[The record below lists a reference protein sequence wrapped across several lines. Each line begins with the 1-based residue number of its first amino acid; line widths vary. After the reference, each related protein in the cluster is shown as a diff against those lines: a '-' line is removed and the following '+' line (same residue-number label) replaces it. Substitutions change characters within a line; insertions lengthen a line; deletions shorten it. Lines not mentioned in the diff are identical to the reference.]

1 MLFYYGNYFG
11 LRGTDMKKM
20 ILFVVSLLAL
30 GLSAMV
36 QAEER
41 PRHFKSKPSETL
53 EQAVANFSEYNGKL
67 ADLLTKEALSPHD
80 LHQVHELTYTLENAL
95 EIINAEFTKLA
106 KTLEA
111 IHIASESGDAKTTKE
126 EGARYLDTAHQVV
139 K

>member
-1 MLFYYGNYFG
+1 
-11 LRGTDMKKM
+11 MKKM
-20 ILFVVSLLAL
+20 TLLVAGLFAL
-30 GLSAMV
+30 GLSAVV

-41 PRHFKSKPSETL
+41 PDHFKGRPSETL

-67 ADLLTKEALSPHD
+67 ADLLTKDALSPND

-95 EIINAEFTKLA
+95 EKINAELTELA

-111 IHIASESGDAKTTKE
+111 VHVASESGDAKTTKE
-126 EGARYLDTAHQVV
+126 EGARYLDTARKVV